1 MNKKI
6 LIIVGL
12 ILILF
17 CAVLAISSLKPTP
30 IDPDE
35 NLTIPQGY
43 RIVNS
48 SENFTLMESDQYHTI
63 SISTLENLD
72 KNVLKHL
79 LSKSMYDF
87 TYQDSYTKG
96 EYAVEENWYNQEY
109 QRGIVYFC
117 EKGDELI
124 VIDYKVPVTESLEDS
139 PVDVIL
145 DGLGN

>member
-6 LIIVGL
+6 IIIIGL
-12 ILILF
+12 ILVLF
-17 CAVLAISSLKPTP
+17 CNVLAIASFQTTP

-35 NLTIPQGY
+35 NVIVPQGY
-43 RIVNS
+43 HIVNQ
-48 SENFTLMESDQYHTI
+48 SENYTLMESDQYHTI

-72 KNVLKHL
+72 KDVLKHI

-87 TYQDSYTKG
+87 TYVDSYTKG

-124 VIDYKVPVTESLEDS
+124 AIDYKVPVTQDLENSSL
-139 PVDVIL
+139 DVIL
-145 DGLGN
+145 ESLG